1 MDDFYLASMLE
12 GPLAFH
18 GRPTSF
24 EIPEFDIVDPIG
36 KQFLDL
42 IHVIAGLI
50 SNEEISSILSQFCR
64 EGEDTPKEECL
75 IDVNYIKNAR
85 KPSNDLFNFLESIQ
99 VHLTQT
105 SLPFKKGVLK
115 VFAQYRKGSNKTNTV
130 LKKSVPD
137 PIIEFHR
144 RWKYFGY
151 FCFEITLSTNFEE
164 SDEDLHRFKAYRD
177 SLIKLPLASYLS
189 KKKKNYLLQVM
200 TDANPN

>member
-1 MDDFYLASMLE
+1 ME
-12 GPLAFH
+12 GPLALKSQSSTLWI
-18 GRPTSF
+18 RLESSF
-24 EIPEFDIVDPIG
+24 WISFMLLQDL
-36 KQFLDL
+36 FLMNKYQ
-42 IHVIAGLI
+42 AFYP
-50 SNEEISSILSQFCR
+50 SSAVREKIL
-64 EGEDTPKEECL
+64 PKKKCL

-177 SLIKLPLASYLS
+177 SLIKLPLASHDGRQPQLRAPGERNENFYE
-189 KKKKNYLLQVM
+189 LLGTIAVGG
-200 TDANPN
+200 AFG